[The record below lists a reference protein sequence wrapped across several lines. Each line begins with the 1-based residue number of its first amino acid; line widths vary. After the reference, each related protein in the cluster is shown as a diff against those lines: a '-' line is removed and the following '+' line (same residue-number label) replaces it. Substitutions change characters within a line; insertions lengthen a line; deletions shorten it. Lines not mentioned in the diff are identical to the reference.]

1 MKTKAVEYTI
11 TAKKQ
16 EFESV
21 KICSSEDAVNFARNF
36 YHDDMLIYESSFI
49 ILTNAS
55 NKTIGYSKISQGG
68 VCGTVVDAR
77 IVAKYAVDSLA
88 AGVIFIHNHPSG
100 NVKASR
106 QDITLTEKLKAGL
119 KLLDVNLTDS
129 IILTEDGYMS
139 MVDEGII

>member
-36 YHDDMLIYESSFI
+36 YHDDILIYESSFI

-55 NKTIGYSKISQGG
+55 NKAIGYAKISQGG
-68 VCGTVVDAR
+68 VCGTIVDAR

-100 NVKASR
+100 NAKASR
-106 QDITLTEKLKAGL
+106 QGITLTEKLKAGL

>member
-16 EFESV
+16 EFDNI
-21 KICSSEDAVNFARNF
+21 KILTSNDAVNFARNF
-36 YHDDMLIYESSFI
+36 YHDDILIYESSFI

-55 NKTIGYSKISQGG
+55 MRTIGYAKISQGG
-68 VCGTVVDAR
+68 VCGTVVDAK
-77 IVAKYAVDSLA
+77 IVAKYAIDCLA

-100 NVKASR
+100 NAKASH
-106 QDITLTEKLKAGL
+106 QDIELSKKLRIGL
-119 KLLDVNLTDS
+119 KMLDVNLTDS
-129 IILTEDGYMS
+129 IILTENGYMS

>member
-21 KICSSEDAVNFARNF
+21 KICSSEDAVDFTRNF

-55 NKTIGYSKISQGG
+55 NKDDRLFQDFTGWCMRNG
-68 VCGTVVDAR
+68 CRCR

-100 NVKASR
+100 NAKASR
-106 QDITLTEKLKAGL
+106 RDTN
-119 KLLDVNLTDS
+119 VNRS
-129 IILTEDGYMS
+129 NGVEAIGCKPYR
-139 MVDEGII
+139 

>member
-21 KICSSEDAVNFARNF
+21 KINSSVDAVNFARNF

-49 ILTNAS
+49 ILTNAF
-55 NKTIGYSKISQGG
+55 NKTIGYAKISQGG

-100 NVKASR
+100 NAQASR
-106 QDITLTEKLKAGL
+106 QDITLTEKLKSGL

-129 IILTEDGYMS
+129 IILTENGYMS